1 MPAPASVRGALPG
14 IVGSMDPFRHVLRR
28 LRSVEL
34 KLDVL
39 IDAQG
44 LQAELDEREQADR
57 AERKLKA
64 EQRDE
69 QFRRSS
75 GR

>member
-1 MPAPASVRGALPG
+1 
-14 IVGSMDPFRHVLRR
+14 
-28 LRSVEL
+28 VER

>member
-1 MPAPASVRGALPG
+1 MNIPPEEPH
-14 IVGSMDPFRHVLRR
+14 PFQNVLRR

-34 KLDVL
+34 RLDVL